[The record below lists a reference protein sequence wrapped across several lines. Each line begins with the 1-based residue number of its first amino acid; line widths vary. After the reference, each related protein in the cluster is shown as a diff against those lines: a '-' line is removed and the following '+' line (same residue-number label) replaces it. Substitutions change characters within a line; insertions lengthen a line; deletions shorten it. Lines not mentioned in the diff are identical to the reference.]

1 MSSGLSD
8 AELATRIAVG
18 AGEILLGV
26 RSGDLLGGRLL
37 GDAGDALA
45 QAWIGTVL
53 RRHRPRDAVLS
64 EEATDVGDRA
74 VAQRVWIIDPLDGTS
89 EFAAGS
95 DQWAVHVALTENG
108 AVTDAAVALP
118 AMGEVFRTDTVDA
131 VPADASGC
139 IATSRW
145 GTSYE
150 VAAVARRLGLRPV
163 PIGSAGAKAMA
174 VVRGDAD
181 AYVHSGGQY
190 EWDNAAPV
198 GVALA
203 AGLHCS
209 RLDGTP
215 IVYNQPQP
223 YMPDFVIC
231 RPELAEDI
239 LDVVGEVW
247 W

>member
-1 MSSGLSD
+1 M
-8 AELATRIAVG
+8 
-18 AGEILLGV
+18 
-26 RSGDLLGGRLL
+26 
-37 GDAGDALA
+37 
-45 QAWIGTVL
+45 
-53 RRHRPRDAVLS
+53 
-64 EEATDVGDRA
+64 
-74 VAQRVWIIDPLDGTS
+74 
-89 EFAAGS
+89 
-95 DQWAVHVALTENG
+95 
-108 AVTDAAVALP
+108 
-118 AMGEVFRTDTVDA
+118 
-131 VPADASGC
+131 
-139 IATSRW
+139 
-145 GTSYE
+145 
-150 VAAVARRLGLRPV
+150 ARRLGLRPV

>member
-1 MSSGLSD
+1 MSSALSD
-8 AELATRIAVG
+8 AELAARIAAG

-45 QAWIGTVL
+45 QAWIGSVL
-53 RRHRPRDAVLS
+53 RRHRPHDAVLS
-64 EEATDVGDRA
+64 EEAADVGDRTA
-74 VAQRVWIIDPLDGTS
+74 AQRVWIIDPLDGTS

-95 DQWAVHVALTENG
+95 DHWAVHVALTENG
-108 AVTDAAVALP
+108 AVTDAAVGLP
-118 AMGEVFRTDTVDA
+118 ALGEVFRTDTVTPP
-131 VPADASGC
+131 PAQPSGC
-139 IATSRW
+139 MAASRW

-150 VAAVARRLGLRPV
+150 VAAVAQRLDLRPT

-174 VVRGDAD
+174 VVRGDVD

-209 RLDGTP
+209 RLDGSP

-231 RPELAEDI
+231 RPELAAGI
-239 LDVVGEVW
+239 LEVVGEVW